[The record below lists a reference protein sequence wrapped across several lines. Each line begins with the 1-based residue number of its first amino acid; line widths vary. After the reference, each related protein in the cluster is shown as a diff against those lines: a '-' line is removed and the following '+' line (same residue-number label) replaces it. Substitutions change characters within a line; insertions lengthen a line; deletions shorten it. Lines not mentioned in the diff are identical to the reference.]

1 MSVEKVRT
9 INVPGWGRYSVII
22 TWSHYGHI
30 YMQIPSTGS
39 CRTVT
44 IPSTATGDVKK
55 GADRLLSYLAKE
67 Q

>member
-1 MSVEKVRT
+1 MSVEKVKT
-9 INVPGWGRYSVII
+9 INVPGWGRYRVLI
-22 TWSHYGHI
+22 TWAHDNTL

-39 CRTVT
+39 CRTII

-55 GADRLLSYLAKE
+55 GADRLLNEIAKE

>member
-1 MSVEKVRT
+1 MSVETVKK
-9 INVPGWGRYSVII
+9 INVPGWGRYHVLI
-22 TWSHYGHI
+22 TWAHDENI
-30 YMQIPSTGS
+30 YLQIPSTGS